1 MSEASNEMNYIPTT
15 APVNVM
21 VGHYGVGKTNFSL
34 NWAFDVA
41 AQGKKVTVVDFDVVN
56 PYFRSSDYSASLD
69 AAGITM
75 IAPNLA
81 GSSLDN
87 PSINGA
93 VGTIIEHVYSRW
105 QAGDESQVV
114 IIDVGGDDAGATVL
128 GRFSEAIM
136 AGPHQMLYVVNR
148 YRNLTQNP
156 QEALEVMDEIQ
167 VKSGLKVT
175 GIGNNSHLRDQTDPE
190 TVLNALEFVALC
202 AQLAQVDL
210 LCTTVPIL
218 ALEQN
223 KQVFCVEDSRSK
235 FYPVKMLVRTPWE

>member
-1 MSEASNEMNYIPTT
+1 MPDEMNEIAFIPTT
-15 APVNVM
+15 APVNVV

-56 PYFRSSDYSASLD
+56 PYFRSSDYTASLE

-93 VGTIIEHVYSRW
+93 VGTIIEHVYARW
-105 QAGDESQVV
+105 AAGDESQVV

-128 GRFSEAIM
+128 GRFRDAIVS
-136 AGPHQMLYVVNR
+136 GPHQMLYVVNR
-148 YRNLTQNP
+148 YRNLTQTP
-156 QEALEVMDEIQ
+156 QEALEVMEEIQ

-175 GIGNNSHLRDQTDPE
+175 GVVNNSHLRDQTDPE
-190 TVLNALEFVALC
+190 TVLSALEFGAQC
-202 AQLAQVDL
+202 AERAQVDM
-210 LCTTVPIL
+210 LCATVPIL

-223 KQVFCVEDSRSK
+223 KQAFCVEDSAVK